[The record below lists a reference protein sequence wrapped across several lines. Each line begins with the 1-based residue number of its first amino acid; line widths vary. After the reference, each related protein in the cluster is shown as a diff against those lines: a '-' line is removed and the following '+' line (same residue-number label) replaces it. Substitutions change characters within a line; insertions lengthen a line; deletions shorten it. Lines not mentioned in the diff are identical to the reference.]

1 MEYVPLHVKT
11 SYSLLS
17 SLNKIPNLVARAK
30 QLNYSSLA
38 ITDTN
43 NMFGVPEFYNE
54 CIKNNIKPIIG
65 MELQIDDGKILL
77 YAMND
82 NGYKNL
88 IKLATITSETTITID
103 NLKEHSCDIILVIPY
118 KYYNNEIYD
127 TYKYKYI
134 GYESLEEK
142 LKISQP
148 KVF

>member
-54 CIKNNIKPIIG
+54 CIKNNIKPISFSTFSLPFHWFGIV
-65 MELQIDDGKILL
+65 
-77 YAMND
+77 YASSPFPD
-82 NGYKNL
+82 AKRSTKSG
-88 IKLATITSETTITID
+88 TISR
-103 NLKEHSCDIILVIPY
+103 ILVSP
-118 KYYNNEIYD
+118 
-127 TYKYKYI
+127 
-134 GYESLEEK
+134 S
-142 LKISQP
+142 
-148 KVF
+148 